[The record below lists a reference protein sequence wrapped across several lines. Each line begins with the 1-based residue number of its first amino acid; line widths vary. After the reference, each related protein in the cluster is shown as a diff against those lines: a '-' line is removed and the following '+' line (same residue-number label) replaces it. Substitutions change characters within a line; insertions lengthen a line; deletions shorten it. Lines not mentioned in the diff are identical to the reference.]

1 MIQINKTQATEY
13 VKGLVDSYFVYNED
27 PMSIDDIDDLCCIT
41 FEGEEVCETDAVFY
55 TLYGMLPLIFDDIIT
70 YIEENHIIEEDV
82 WGTYAMREGIGLC
95 D

>member
-1 MIQINKTQATEY
+1 MIQITTQQATEY
-13 VKGLVDSYFVYNED
+13 VKGLVDSYFVYNEE

-41 FEGEEVCETDAVFY
+41 IESEDICQTDAVFY
-55 TLYGMLPLIFDDIIT
+55 TLYGMLPVIFDDIIT
-70 YIEENHIIEEDV
+70 YIEETHIIEEDV